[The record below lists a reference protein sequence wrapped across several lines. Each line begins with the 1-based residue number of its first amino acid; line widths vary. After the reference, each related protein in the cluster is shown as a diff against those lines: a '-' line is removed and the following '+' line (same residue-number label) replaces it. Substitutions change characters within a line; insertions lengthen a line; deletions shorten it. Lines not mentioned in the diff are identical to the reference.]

1 MQKVLVIISFLIST
15 VFSIKAVGVYAADS
29 LEISYDHVYAVDWT
43 VNIYI
48 VADLFEFP
56 QDCMDDILEV
66 LNAPQKEILAD
77 GTDLL
82 WYYLDTSFQEA
93 KSIKDDL
100 ENFNLPDG
108 YKWGFGV
115 LEDEN
120 HKLSSFIAVCES
132 KSPLNCT
139 IKQAIFEKDNF
150 DNPSIGFSLLQNESE
165 ELLLKY
171 KEYMVQPIKHN
182 TLVIEINGRLF
193 APTQINQL
201 DIPNTRSITIS
212 YVPLCVLEEL
222 YRPPFNSD
230 PEVTAK

>member
-1 MQKVLVIISFLIST
+1 MQKIFSFILFLIST
-15 VFSIKAVGVYAADS
+15 AFPIKAVGVYAADS

-43 VNIYI
+43 VNIYT
-48 VADLFEFP
+48 VADVFEFP
-56 QDCMDDILEV
+56 QDCIDDVLEV

-82 WYYLDTSFQEA
+82 WYYLDTLFQEA

-100 ENFNLPDG
+100 ENFDLPDG

-120 HKLSSFIAVCES
+120 HKLSLFIAVCES

-150 DNPSIGFSLLQNESE
+150 DNPSICFSLLQNESE

-171 KEYMVQPIKHN
+171 KEYMVQPKHN
-182 TLVIEINGRLF
+182 TLVIEINGWLF

-201 DIPNTRSITIS
+201 DIPNTQSITIS

-222 YRPPFNSD
+222 YRPPFSSD
-230 PEVTAK
+230 PEVTAE